1 MPGSTFQ
8 PDLERQILEALES
21 RPAPA
26 IPADFAAR
34 MALRT
39 RDLSPAS
46 TSLAMLPTHQQRT
59 PHYGRSAAW
68 ASLVVLAAVTLYLS
82 PGLASQTHGFSPL
95 LLIQS
100 ILLLQLL
107 ALGLWLGSRLFPGNA

>member
-8 PDLERQILEALES
+8 PDLDRKVLEALES
-21 RPAPA
+21 KPAPM

-34 MALRT
+34 MALRA
-39 RDLSPAS
+39 RALSPAAAS
-46 TSLAMLPTHQQRT
+46 SAMLPTHQQHT
-59 PHYGRSAAW
+59 PHYGRNAAW
-68 ASLVVLAAVTLYLS
+68 ASLIVLAALTLYLS
-82 PGLASQTHGFSPL
+82 PALASQTHGFSPL